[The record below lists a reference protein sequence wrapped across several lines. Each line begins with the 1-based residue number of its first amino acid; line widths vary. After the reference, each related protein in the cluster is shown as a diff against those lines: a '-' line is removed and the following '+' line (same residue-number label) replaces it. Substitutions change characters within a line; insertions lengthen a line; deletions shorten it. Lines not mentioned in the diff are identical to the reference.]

1 MILDAETI
9 KAFSVER
16 TLVDFIRVT
25 PLAHKATPL
34 GLGYGKTRF
43 ASPDDAFKV
52 LYLGKTLAT
61 GVAETVIRDRFVNRR
76 KRRLTRDEIGT
87 WGVTVVGA
95 ATPLTLLDL
104 TEDGLLALGAPTDA
118 ARGKNHRAGR
128 ALSADIY
135 TQAPAIDGVLYLS
148 RLTGAPC
155 VAVYDRGVGKLRA
168 TSVRPLVRQP
178 ELIPALARLKIELL

>member
-95 ATPLTLLDL
+95 ATPLTVLDL
-104 TEDGLLALGAPTDA
+104 SVDGLLALGAPSDA
-118 ARGKNHRAGR
+118 ATSARSAPRVSPGAMSGGRMPRGRP
-128 ALSADIY
+128 SA
-135 TQAPAIDGVLYLS
+135 
-148 RLTGAPC
+148 
-155 VAVYDRGVGKLRA
+155 A
-168 TSVRPLVRQP
+168 TSPSSQR
-178 ELIPALARLKIELL
+178 